1 MKKPFYSFTEVECT
15 PKTGDVFKLC
25 VWGDGILCSGHLKT
39 ETPSDMR
46 MFVIFILS
54 LFPQGSFLF
63 EHHQRIKL
71 S

>member
-1 MKKPFYSFTEVECT
+1 MKKTFTVLMTEV
-15 PKTGDVFKLC
+15 DLKLEMSLNC
-25 VWGDGILCSGHLKT
+25 VWGDGILCPERLKT

>member
-1 MKKPFYSFTEVECT
+1 MTEVECT
-15 PKTGDVFKLC
+15 PNTGDVFKLC
-25 VWGDGILCSGHLKT
+25 VWGDGILCPERLKT